1 MQALL
6 GAMEQGEVAV
16 AKAGICA
23 TLPARTAV
31 LAAANPAGGAYSR
44 AKTVHENLRLSA
56 AMLSR
61 FDLIFIMQ
69 ARGAPL
75 FAVYSTALAYVCCS
89 SHRESLTGYFDRV
102 EPNDW

>member
-1 MQALL
+1 M
-6 GAMEQGEVAV
+6 AV

-23 TLPARTAV
+23 TLPARTSV
-31 LAAANPAGGAYSR
+31 LAAANSAGGAYSR

-69 ARGAPL
+69 ARARNRKPFHTIRPREVYQQGKNPL
-75 FAVYSTALAYVCCS
+75 
-89 SHRESLTGYFDRV
+89 R
-102 EPNDW
+102 